1 MKLSWGG
8 FEGANEL
15 RTLSARIEEAGFDT
29 VAAIET
35 RHDPFIQSAVIA
47 EHTKRAEVMTS
58 IAVAFART
66 PMLLA
71 YAAHDLNVLSGGRFI
86 LGLGSQTKPH
96 IERRFAMPWSHPAE
110 RMKEMIQAIHAIW
123 DCWYDGKPLAFRGQ
137 FYSHTLMTP
146 NFTPADI
153 GFARPPIH
161 LAAVGPQMTE
171 VAATIADGIICH
183 AFTTERYVREVTV
196 PAIEA
201 GLAGQGRDRAQFEV
215 TGIPFIAC
223 AQDEAALAE
232 KVAAVKKQVA
242 FYGSTPAY
250 RGVLELHGWGGLHG
264 ELHRLSKLGRWD
276 EMGVLIGDDVLDAFA
291 IVGTPAQA
299 AKELR
304 RRFGGVFDRVAL
316 GSGNDIGIA
325 AELAAAI
332 KGNGS

>member
-8 FEGANEL
+8 FEGAGEL
-15 RTLSARIEEAGFDT
+15 RALAAKIEGFGFDT
-29 VAAIET
+29 IAAIET
-35 RHDPFIQSAVIA
+35 RHDPLIQSAVIA

-96 IERRFAMPWSHPAE
+96 IVRRFAMPWSQPAE
-110 RMKEMIQAIHAIW
+110 RMKEMIQAVHAVW
-123 DCWYDGKPLAFRGQ
+123 DCWYDGKPLAFRGE

-146 NFTPADI
+146 NFMPTDI
-153 GFARPPIH
+153 AFGRPPIH

-171 VAATIADGIICH
+171 VAATVADGIICH
-183 AFTTERYVREVTV
+183 AFTTERYVREVTL

-201 GLAGQGRDRAQFEV
+201 GLAGRGRGRADFEV

-223 AQDEAALAE
+223 GHDEAALAV
-232 KVAAVKKQVA
+232 KVEAAKKQIA

-250 RGVLELHGWGGLHG
+250 RGVLELHGWGALHE
-264 ELHRLSKLGRWD
+264 ELHRLSKVGGWD
-276 EMGVLIGDDVLDAFA
+276 EMGALIDDDVLDAFA
-291 IVGTPAQA
+291 IIGKPAEVADTLQ
-299 AKELR
+299 
-304 RRFGGVFDRVAL
+304 RRFGGLFDRVAL
-316 GSGNDIGIA
+316 GSGNDIAMA
-325 AELAAAI
+325 ADLAAAI
-332 KGNGS
+332 KGHRP